1 MEGFKGRN
9 GGKKKRASTSSF
21 VLLKPLKPWEDRSQ
35 GTDWYSRAIKCR
47 MACQATDRSPGLIE
61 RIFHSDE
68 FLSSLSDEFLAGA
81 EAKIPLPPFSSSKGK
96 YLSRFSSRRGRNEL
110 STAFAIFRFLFLIK
124 KFNEI

>member
-9 GGKKKRASTSSF
+9 RGKKKRASTSSF

-81 EAKIPLPPFSSSKGK
+81 EAKIPLPSFSSFKGN
-96 YLSRFSSRRGRNEL
+96 YLSRFSSRGEKKRTPDCICDF
-110 STAFAIFRFLFLIK
+110 SFLIFNK
-124 KFNEI
+124 KIQ